1 MKSFVRMVELWVP
14 DASRSHL
21 AFGGSL
27 GSELGTANFDAF
39 RTLSESIRFGYGEGL
54 PGKAWQ
60 SGHPVILTE
69 FSNSY
74 FKRTDAAKAAGL
86 TCGVALP
93 VFAGEFLTA
102 VMVLFCGDDEKHIGA
117 IELWHNDENLSYEMA
132 LVDGYYGTADMFEF
146 NSRHTKFPRGFGLP
160 GRVWKADRPL
170 IIKDFE
176 NSKGFLRWEEASEI
190 GINCAMGIPY
200 AMGDGNTWVV
210 SLLSAQATPI
220 AKRFEIWRPT
230 ESGEALV
237 FEAGDCSLG
246 TDLAALY
253 RSSQIA
259 KGEGTIGG
267 TWASGMPAL
276 VSDLG
281 NEQSA
286 YAETARQAGLAQIVT
301 FPVIDNGRLKAIV
314 VWLL

>member
-1 MKSFVRMVELWVP
+1 MKSFVRMVELWIP
-14 DASRSHL
+14 DTSRTHL

-27 GSELGTANFDAF
+27 GTGDLGEF
-39 RTLSESIRFGYGEGL
+39 RALSESIRFGYGEGL
-54 PGKAWQ
+54 PGKAWE
-60 SGHPVILTE
+60 SGHPIILTE

-102 VMVLFCGDDEKHIGA
+102 VMVLFCGDDERHIGA
-117 IELWHNDENLSYEMA
+117 IELWHNDENRSHEMA

-170 IIKDFE
+170 IIKDFQ
-176 NSKGFLRWEEASEI
+176 NAKSFLRWEEASEI
-190 GINCAMGIPY
+190 GINCAIGIPY
-200 AMGDGNTWVV
+200 KMDDGNTWVV

-220 AKRFEIWRPT
+220 AKRFEVWRPNET
-230 ESGEALV
+230 HDALIFES
-237 FEAGDCSLG
+237 GDCSGG
-246 TDLAALY
+246 TDLTSLY
-253 RSSQIA
+253 RGSRIA
-259 KGEGTIGG
+259 KGEGAIGG
-267 TWASGMPAL
+267 AWATGMPAL
-276 VSDLG
+276 LG
-281 NEQSA
+281 DFSLEQSA
-286 YAETARQAGLAQIVT
+286 YARTSQEADLVQIVA
-301 FPVIDNGRLKAIV
+301 FPVIDDARLKAVV